1 MRRRG
6 SVAPA
11 GAFTVNQLWNGLV
24 EIRFYENVQMV
35 TRELD
40 DGTEITEW
48 EYNEIIIRRPY
59 FDGLEDA
66 IEANYDVWLAQ
77 AKAEEEAMNPEDA
90 HQLRADVDFL
100 QICFDSMGGVAV
112 MSLESPATDPAI
124 LEKVRKY
131 YPARWDNDRLKR
143 LVYLQQLM
151 QEDYKTITGED
162 FSA

>member
-48 EYNEIIIRRPY
+48 EYDEFIIRRPY
-59 FDGLEDA
+59 YANLGTD
-66 IEANYDVWLAQ
+66 IEANYDVWLQA
-77 AKAEEEAMNPEDA
+77 AKAEEEARTPVDA
-90 HQLRADVDFL
+90 WQLRADVDFL
-100 QICFDSMGGVAV
+100 QITQAAAMGI
-112 MSLESPATDPAI
+112 SLISEGSGLDVLDKA
-124 LEKVRKY
+124 RQY
-131 YPARWDNDRLKR
+131 YPKRWSKEQLQM
-143 LVYLQQLM
+143 LVQIQKLTA
-151 QEDYKTITGED
+151 EDYQTLTGE
-162 FSA
+162 ALTA

>member
-66 IEANYDVWLAQ
+66 IEANYNVWLAQ

-100 QICFDSMGGVAV
+100 QICLDSMGGVAV
-112 MSLESPATDPAI
+112 MSLASTDPEI

-131 YPARWDNDRLKR
+131 YPARWDKDRLKR

>member
-35 TRELD
+35 TKELD
-40 DGTEITEW
+40 DGTQITEW

-59 FDGLEDA
+59 FDGIEEA

-100 QICFDSMGGVAV
+100 QICLDSMSGVAM
-112 MSLESPATDPAI
+112 MSLESPATDPEI
-124 LEKVRKY
+124 LEKARKY
-131 YPARWDNDRLKR
+131 YPARWDKDRLKR
-143 LVYLQQLM
+143 LVYLQQLI
-151 QEDYKTITGED
+151 QEDYKAITGED

>member
-1 MRRRG
+1 MKRSG

-100 QICFDSMGGVAV
+100 QICLDSMGGVAV
-112 MSLESPATDPAI
+112 MPLESPATDPAI

-131 YPARWDNDRLKR
+131 YPARWDKDRLKR

>member
-40 DGTEITEW
+40 DGMEITEW

-77 AKAEEEAMNPEDA
+77 AKAEEEARTPVDA
-90 HQLRADVDFL
+90 WQLRADVDFL
-100 QICFDSMGGVAV
+100 QITQAAAMGISL
-112 MSLESPATDPAI
+112 MSEGSGLDVLDKA
-124 LEKVRKY
+124 RQY
-131 YPARWDNDRLKR
+131 YPQRWSKERLQM
-143 LVYLQQLM
+143 LAQM
-151 QEDYKTITGED
+151 QKLTAEDYQAITGEAL
-162 FSA
+162 SA